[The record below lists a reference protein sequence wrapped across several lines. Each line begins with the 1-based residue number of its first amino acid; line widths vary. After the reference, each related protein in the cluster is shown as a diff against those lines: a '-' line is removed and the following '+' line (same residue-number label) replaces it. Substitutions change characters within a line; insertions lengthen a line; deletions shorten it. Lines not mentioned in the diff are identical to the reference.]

1 MYIRSDLSNDV
12 KSFFSPEIESV
23 FLDILLRNTKPKV
36 VGITYRPP
44 SQLEH
49 FSKLDANNN
58 EIYILGDFNINVY
71 LKLMHFSKK

>member
-1 MYIRSDLSNDV
+1 MYIRNDLSNDV

-44 SQLEH
+44 SQLEY
-49 FSKLDANNN
+49 FSKLDTNNN

-71 LKLMHFSKK
+71 LKLMHFSKN